1 MKGFIIFETTKYL
14 GSYEN
19 VSSYEII
26 DETVYKDVEQ
36 AKERM
41 LSRIK
46 EIANEYDMLEDEE
59 FLSEIESIEDNCFDA
74 YGLFPD
80 FDEYTIKIIELDN
93 AVDNGYVFVELSD
106 DSDFFDLSIV
116 ENTMYKDIDTK
127 EIIKNRVFEVFN
139 DVLRVW
145 DMPQYESVEDE
156 EFESEFNDGLVNE
169 MYFQLD
175 NEFCD
180 MNEYHLEAIN
190 LKMV

>member
-1 MKGFIIFETTKYL
+1 MKGFVIFETTKYL
-14 GSYEN
+14 GSYEK

-46 EIANEYDMLEDEE
+46 EIANEYDMLEDAD

-74 YGLFPD
+74 CGLFPD
-80 FDEYTIKIIELDN
+80 LADYIIKIIELDN
-93 AVDNGYVFVELSD
+93 AVDNGYVFVELE
-106 DSDFFDLSIV
+106 DSDFFNLSIV

-127 EIIKNRVFEVFN
+127 EFIKNRVFEVFN
-139 DVLRVW
+139 DALRVC
-145 DMPQYESVEDE
+145 DVPQYDSVEDE

-169 MYFQLD
+169 MYFRMA
-175 NEFCD
+175 NEIFD
-180 MNEYHLEAIN
+180 MNAYHLEAIN